1 MDQTLN
7 LTVTREKCIQCGA
20 CIHDCPRQIIAY
32 RDHYPDIE
40 LQRESD
46 CIGCQHCLAIC
57 PTGALSIFG
66 LRPEDSLPL
75 ETTPAVSPEALR
87 CFVRSRRTIRQYRTD
102 DVARPLIDELLADVA
117 HAPTGGNTCDLTFIV
132 VDKRT
137 VLLRILESLI
147 CGLEQSIDNKPEL
160 PEFIRAAVTAY
171 RQSNVD
177 EIFRGAPHLLIASA
191 GEKAY
196 CGDADVVIALSYFEL
211 LAQSRGLGT
220 TWCDFLKFI
229 LDLRPELGSIFGLP
243 MNRPYRA
250 MLFGWPAVHYAR
262 TVQRDTAAQIKT
274 IGN

>member
-1 MDQTLN
+1 MDQPLN
-7 LTVTREKCIQCGA
+7 FTVAREKCIQCSA
-20 CIHDCPRQIIAY
+20 CIHDCPRHIIAY
-32 RDHYPDIE
+32 RDHYPDIAAQQE
-40 LQRESD
+40 GD

-66 LRPEDSLPL
+66 LRPENSIPL
-75 ETTPAVSPEALR
+75 EATPAVSPEALR
-87 CFVRSRRTIRQYRTD
+87 CFVRGRRTMRQYRTD
-102 DVARPLIDELLADVA
+102 DVARPLIDQLRADTV

-132 VDKRT
+132 VDTRRA
-137 VLLRILESLI
+137 LQRILEALMR
-147 CGLEQSIDNKPEL
+147 GLEQSLTQQPEL
-160 PEFIRAAVTAY
+160 PEFIRAALTAY
-171 RQSNVD
+171 RHAKKDDV
-177 EIFRGAPHLLIASA
+177 FRGAPHLLIASA

-229 LDLRPELGSIFGLP
+229 LDLRPEMGSLFGIP
-243 MNRPYRA
+243 MDRPYRA

-274 IGN
+274 IES